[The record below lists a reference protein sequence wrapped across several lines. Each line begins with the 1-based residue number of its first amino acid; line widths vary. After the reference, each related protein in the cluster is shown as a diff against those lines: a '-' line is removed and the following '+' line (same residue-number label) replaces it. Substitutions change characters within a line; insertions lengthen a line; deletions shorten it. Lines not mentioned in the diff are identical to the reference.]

1 MKILIL
7 IFLFLGYLVINIKK
21 NVHILQQNFYNEN
34 NRYLKWGINNIL
46 NVFNIVDIVL
56 CLFNLCNLIFRY
68 EYLMLVN
75 IIYFGLFIYCYSKL
89 KKEQVKIPLRVTSRV
104 KRLFFTCFIIYII
117 PLIIYIFNGDVYL
130 VIFIYSILIS
140 FNFFVISLVNIINIP
155 AEKLVYYYYRT
166 KAIKKLR
173 KNINTCVI
181 GITGS
186 YGKTSSKNILY
197 EILSLK
203 FNVLMTPKNFNTQ
216 YGLIITIN
224 SYLDKFDEV
233 FIAEMGAFKVGSI
246 NKLCKLV
253 KPRYGIITN
262 IGVQHLETFHSR
274 ENIQKGKFELVEALP
289 SDGVAILNMDDVY
302 QVNYNIKNDC
312 QIIWIGID
320 NTLAHVRASD
330 IIMDENGMKFHVIF
344 KGDTNKYNFETRL
357 LGYANIYNILSAIA
371 LGKYMGMN
379 IYELQLGVKK
389 IKPIAHRLEIKKIND
404 IVVIDDAYNSNP
416 VGSKMAIDV
425 LNLMPGC
432 KIVVSPGMVELGK
445 VEDEFNKIFGKYM
458 SKVANYVILVGRKQT
473 KFVYEGLI
481 EEEYDEE
488 RIFIINDVKEAFKI
502 IDNIKVGQ
510 TKYVLLENDLP
521 DIFNE
526 N

>member
-34 NRYLKWGINNIL
+34 NRYLKWGNRNIL
-46 NVFNIVDIVL
+46 KVFNIVDILL

-68 EYLMLVN
+68 EYLMLIN
-75 IIYFGLFIYCYSKL
+75 IIYFVLFVYSYNKL
-89 KKEQVKIPLRVTSRV
+89 RREQKKIPLRVTSRV
-104 KRLFFTCFIIYII
+104 KRIFFTCFIVYIT
-117 PLIIYIFNGDVYL
+117 PLIVYVFNGDLYL
-130 VIFIYSILIS
+130 LIVLYSILIS
-140 FNFFVISLVNIINIP
+140 FNFFVIFIVNVINIP
-155 AEKLVYYYYRT
+155 TEKLVYCYYKER
-166 KAIKKLR
+166 AIKKFR
-173 KNINTCVI
+173 KNANTCVI

-186 YGKTSSKNILY
+186 YGKTSCKNILY
-197 EILSLK
+197 EILNVK
-203 FNVLMTPKNFNTQ
+203 YKVLMTPKNFNTR

-224 SYLDKFDEV
+224 NYLDKFDEV
-233 FIAEMGAFKVGSI
+233 FIAEMGAFKIGSI
-246 NKLCKLV
+246 KKLCKLV
-253 KPRYGIITN
+253 KPQYGIITN

-289 SDGVAILNMDDVY
+289 SDGVAILNMD
-302 QVNYNIKNDC
+302 
-312 QIIWIGID
+312 GID

-330 IIMDENGMKFHVIF
+330 IIMDENGMKFYVIF
-344 KGDTNKYNFETRL
+344 KGDNNKYAFETKL

-371 LGKYMGMN
+371 LGKYMGMT

-404 IVVIDDAYNSNP
+404 IVVIDDAYNANP
-416 VGSKMAIDV
+416 IGSKMAIDV

-432 KIVVSPGMVELGK
+432 KIVVSPGMIELGIM
-445 VEDEFNKIFGKYM
+445 EDEFNKNFGKYM
-458 SKVANYVILVGRKQT
+458 SKVANYVILVGMKQT
-473 KFVYEGLI
+473 QFVYHGLI
-481 EEEYDEE
+481 EEGYEKNN
-488 RIFIINDVKEAFKI
+488 IFIINDVKEAFKI